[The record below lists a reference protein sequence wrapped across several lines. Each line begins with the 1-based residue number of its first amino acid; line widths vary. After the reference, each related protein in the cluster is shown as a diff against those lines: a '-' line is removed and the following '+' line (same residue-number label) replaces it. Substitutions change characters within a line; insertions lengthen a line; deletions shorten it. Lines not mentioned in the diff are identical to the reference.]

1 MTLKAQMTARARLVA
16 LTVGLLVAAPL
27 GAPAKARAPSHAV
40 DAVEAPLAADIDPAT
55 LSRLPL
61 PADLAEDAPQR
72 KGVFYAPGTGHNKPV
87 PTDDPQRLYSPKVSA
102 AMNAAHQYLKY
113 ESGLDERLTV
123 VAVLITARMANSQF
137 EWTRWE
143 MHGRN
148 GGPGTVDPATID
160 AIKYCRPVSGL
171 EPKEATIIKFG
182 REMFGPTDKVSSAT
196 YADAVR
202 LFGRQ
207 GTVDLVDL
215 MGLYKI
221 TALEI
226 KAYDARLDPKRYKP
240 LLPPLSRTPACRR
253 S

>member
-1 MTLKAQMTARARLVA
+1 MRCKAQTMAGAV
-16 LTVGLLVAAPL
+16 LTVVIAAMVAAPL
-27 GAPAKARAPSHAV
+27 HGRAGTRGPAHGVAG
-40 DAVEAPLAADIDPAT
+40 APLAPDIDPGT

-61 PADLAEDAPQR
+61 PPDLADDAPQR

-113 ESGLDERLTV
+113 ESGMDEHLTV
-123 VAVLITARMANSQF
+123 IAVLITARMANSQF

-148 GGPGTVDPATID
+148 GGLGTVDPTVID
-160 AIKYCRPVSGL
+160 VIKYCKPVSGL

-196 YADAVR
+196 FADAVH

-207 GTVDLVDL
+207 GTVDMVDL

-226 KAYDARLDPKRYKP
+226 KAYDARLDPTRYKP
-240 LLPPLSRTPACRR
+240 LLPPLSSTPACRR